1 MKQTKFI
8 LAGAV
13 AALTLSSCSNNLD
26 DNSSWGSDSQNVK
39 FSSYIEGQKTVKAS
53 GTTWTTG
60 DKVGIFMKK
69 AGADLGA
76 ATAANKQFI
85 ADDRGNLTAAAADQA
100 LVYPEGAVDFV
111 AYYPYTAS
119 VTENKVAVD
128 VKNQSKPEAIDLL
141 YSNNATNVTASANA
155 VNLGFK
161 HQLATVRLN
170 IKAQGIAST
179 AGLTATLTGSK
190 TAGSFNL
197 ADGSLAVT
205 DASAADIAFTVNAA
219 GTQAEAIV
227 LPQNAANV
235 KVKFTLN
242 GKTVEQA
249 LPAASATWAAGNR
262 YAIDVTLKGEST
274 GEIYVNFG
282 QASITDWTDVPGGNI
297 NVDFNGGTVEPGTGG
312 GTVDPGTNP
321 GTETVI
327 FEETFGTSVE
337 KLSNGYWPSVYDMSK
352 WSNTSGMTF
361 KDPLVTANGWSF
373 SNCSV
378 RQTSKLNPHAWFTAK
393 KESSMEI
400 SGFTTAGYKT
410 LTLSYKFASQD
421 PGAKQEDLVIKMGET
436 VVTVPAGTTAT
447 ANTFQEV
454 VIKNIPAGANTLT
467 FYSSATANT
476 IGWRVDDV
484 KLVGVK

>member
-1 MKQTKFI
+1 MGFRFSK
-8 LAGAV
+8 
-13 AALTLSSCSNNLD
+13 
-26 DNSSWGSDSQNVK
+26 VK

-141 YSNNATNVTASANA
+141 YSNNATNQTASANA

-170 IKAQGIAST
+170 IKTQGIAST

-282 QASITDWTDVPGGNI
+282 QATITDWTDVPGGNI
-297 NVDFNGGTVEPGTGG
+297 NVDFNGGTVEPGTNPGE
-312 GTVDPGTNP
+312 GT

-327 FEETFGTSVE
+327 FEETFGASVAQV
-337 KLSNGYWPSVYDMSK
+337 NGFWPSIYDMSN

-361 KDPLVTANGWSF
+361 KDPIVTANGWKF
-373 SNCSV
+373 SSCSV
-378 RQTSKLNPHAWFTAK
+378 RQTKALNPHAWFAK
-393 KESSMEI
+393 DKESSMEI

-421 PGAKQEDLVIKMGET
+421 PGAKQEALVIKMGET
-436 VVTVPAGTTAT
+436 VVTVPAGATAT

-467 FYSSATANT
+467 FYSSATANK

>member
-85 ADDRGNLTAAAADQA
+85 ADDRGTLTAAAADQA
-100 LVYPEGAVDFV
+100 LAYPEGAVDFV

-170 IKAQGIAST
+170 IKTQGIAST

-282 QASITDWTDVPGGNI
+282 QATITDWTDVPGGNI
-297 NVDFNGGTVEPGTGG
+297 NVDFNGGTVEPGTG
-312 GTVDPGTNP
+312 
-321 GTETVI
+321 TETVI
-327 FEETFGTSVE
+327 FEETFGASVAQV
-337 KLSNGYWPSVYDMSK
+337 NGFWPSIYDMSN

-361 KDPLVTANGWSF
+361 KDPIVTANGWKF
-373 SNCSV
+373 SSCSV
-378 RQTSKLNPHAWFTAK
+378 RQTKALKPHVWFAAN

-436 VVTVPAGTTAT
+436 VVTVPAGATAK
-447 ANTFQEV
+447 ANTFQDV

-467 FYSSATANT
+467 FYSSATANK

>member
-85 ADDRGNLTAAAADQA
+85 ADDRGTLTAAAADQA
-100 LVYPEGAVDFV
+100 LAYPEGAVDFV

-282 QASITDWTDVPGGNI
+282 QATITDWTDIPGGNI
-297 NVDFNGGTVEPGTGG
+297 NVDFNGGTV
-312 GTVDPGTNP
+312 DPGTNP
-321 GTETVI
+321 GEGTGTETVI
-327 FEETFGTSVE
+327 FEETFGASVAQV
-337 KLSNGYWPSVYDMSK
+337 NGFWPSIYDMSN

-361 KDPLVTANGWSF
+361 KDPIVTANGWKF
-373 SNCSV
+373 SSCSV
-378 RQTSKLNPHAWFTAK
+378 RQTKALNPHAWFAK
-393 KESSMEI
+393 DKESSMEI

-421 PGAKQEDLVIKMGET
+421 PGAKQEALVIKMGET
-436 VVTVPAGTTAT
+436 VVTVPAGATAT

-467 FYSSATANT
+467 FYSSATANK

>member
-1 MKQTKFI
+1 
-8 LAGAV
+8 
-13 AALTLSSCSNNLD
+13 
-26 DNSSWGSDSQNVK
+26 
-39 FSSYIEGQKTVKAS
+39 
-53 GTTWTTG
+53 
-60 DKVGIFMKK
+60 MKK

-128 VKNQSKPEAIDLL
+128 VKDQTKPEAIDFL
-141 YSNNATNVTASANA
+141 YSNNATNKKASANA
-155 VNLGFK
+155 VDLGFK

-170 IKAQGIAST
+170 IKTQGIAST

-282 QASITDWTDVPGGNI
+282 QATITDWTDVPGGNI
-297 NVDFNGGTVEPGTGG
+297 NVDFNGGTV
-312 GTVDPGTNP
+312 DPGTNP
-321 GTETVI
+321 GEGTGTETVI
-327 FEETFGTSVE
+327 FEETFGASVAQV
-337 KLSNGYWPSVYDMSK
+337 NGFWPSIYDMSN

-361 KDPLVTANGWSF
+361 KDPIVTANGWKF
-373 SNCSV
+373 SSCSV
-378 RQTSKLNPHAWFTAK
+378 RQTKALNPHAWFAK
-393 KESSMEI
+393 DKESSMEI

-467 FYSSATANT
+467 FYSSATANK

>member
-282 QASITDWTDVPGGNI
+282 QATITDWTDVPGGNI
-297 NVDFNGGTVEPGTGG
+297 NVDFNGGTV
-312 GTVDPGTNP
+312 DPDTNP
-321 GTETVI
+321 GEGTGTETVI
-327 FEETFGTSVE
+327 FEETFGASVAQV
-337 KLSNGYWPSVYDMSK
+337 NGFWPSIYDMSN

-361 KDPLVTANGWSF
+361 KDPIVTANGWKF
-373 SNCSV
+373 SSCSV
-378 RQTSKLNPHAWFTAK
+378 RQTKALNPHAWFAK
-393 KESSMEI
+393 DKESSMEI

-421 PGAKQEDLVIKMGET
+421 PGAKQEALVIKMGET

-467 FYSSATANT
+467 FYSSATANK
-476 IGWRVDDV
+476 IGLRVDDV

>member
-111 AYYPYTAS
+111 AYYPYTAT

-128 VKNQSKPEAIDLL
+128 VKNQSKPADIDLL

-282 QASITDWTDVPGGNI
+282 QATITDWTDVPGGNI
-297 NVDFNGGTVEPGTGG
+297 NVDFNGGTVEPGTG
-312 GTVDPGTNP
+312 
-321 GTETVI
+321 TETVI
-327 FEETFGTSVE
+327 FEETFGASVA
-337 KLSNGYWPSVYDMSK
+337 KVNNYWPSIYDMSN

-361 KDPLVTANGWSF
+361 KDPIATANGWKF
-373 SNCSV
+373 SSCSV
-378 RQTSKLNPHAWFTAK
+378 RQTSALKPHVWFAAN

-467 FYSSATANT
+467 FYSSATANK

>member
-1 MKQTKFI
+1 
-8 LAGAV
+8 
-13 AALTLSSCSNNLD
+13 
-26 DNSSWGSDSQNVK
+26 
-39 FSSYIEGQKTVKAS
+39 
-53 GTTWTTG
+53 
-60 DKVGIFMKK
+60 MKK

-170 IKAQGIAST
+170 IKTQGIAST

-242 GKTVEQA
+242 CKTVEHA
-249 LPAASATWAAGNR
+249 LPAASATCAAGNR

-282 QASITDWTDVPGGNI
+282 QATITDWTDVPGGNI
-297 NVDFNGGTVEPGTGG
+297 NVDFNGGTGG
-312 GTVDPGTNP
+312 GSTEEPST

-327 FEETFGTSVE
+327 FEETFGASVA
-337 KLSNGYWPSVYDMSK
+337 KVNNYWPSIYDMSN

-361 KDPLVTANGWSF
+361 KDPIATANGWKF
-373 SNCSV
+373 SSCSV
-378 RQTSKLNPHAWFTAK
+378 RQTSALKPHVWFAAN

-447 ANTFQEV
+447 ANTFQDV

-467 FYSSATANT
+467 FYSSATANK

>member
-128 VKNQSKPEAIDLL
+128 VKDQTKPADIDLL
-141 YSNNATNVTASANA
+141 YSNNATNKKASANA
-155 VNLGFK
+155 VDLGFK

-282 QASITDWTDVPGGNI
+282 QATITDWTDVPGGNI

-312 GTVDPGTNP
+312 GTVEPGT

-327 FEETFGTSVE
+327 FEETFGTSVA
-337 KLSNGYWPSVYDMSK
+337 KVNNFWPSIYDMSN

-361 KDPLVTANGWSF
+361 KDPIATANG
-373 SNCSV
+373 
-378 RQTSKLNPHAWFTAK
+378 
-393 KESSMEI
+393 
-400 SGFTTAGYKT
+400 
-410 LTLSYKFASQD
+410 
-421 PGAKQEDLVIKMGET
+421 
-436 VVTVPAGTTAT
+436 
-447 ANTFQEV
+447 
-454 VIKNIPAGANTLT
+454 
-467 FYSSATANT
+467 
-476 IGWRVDDV
+476 
-484 KLVGVK
+484 

>member
-1 MKQTKFI
+1 
-8 LAGAV
+8 
-13 AALTLSSCSNNLD
+13 
-26 DNSSWGSDSQNVK
+26 
-39 FSSYIEGQKTVKAS
+39 
-53 GTTWTTG
+53 
-60 DKVGIFMKK
+60 MKK

-128 VKNQSKPEAIDLL
+128 VKNQSKPADIDLL
-141 YSNNATNVTASANA
+141 YSNNATNQTASANA

-282 QASITDWTDVPGGNI
+282 QATITDWTDVPGGNI
-297 NVDFNGGTVEPGTGG
+297 NVDFNGGTV
-312 GTVDPGTNP
+312 DPGTNP
-321 GTETVI
+321 GEGTGTETVI
-327 FEETFGTSVE
+327 FEETFGASVA
-337 KLSNGYWPSVYDMSK
+337 KVNNYWPSIYDMSN

-361 KDPLVTANGWSF
+361 KDPIATANGWKF
-373 SNCSV
+373 SSCSV
-378 RQTSKLNPHAWFTAK
+378 RQTSALKPHVWFAAN

-447 ANTFQEV
+447 ANTFQDV

-467 FYSSATANT
+467 FYSSATANK

>member
-85 ADDRGNLTAAAADQA
+85 ADDRGNLTAADQA

-128 VKNQSKPEAIDLL
+128 VKNQSKPADIDLL
-141 YSNNATNVTASANA
+141 YSNNATNQTASANA

-170 IKAQGIAST
+170 IKTQGIAST

-282 QASITDWTDVPGGNI
+282 QATITDWTDVPGGNI
-297 NVDFNGGTVEPGTGG
+297 NVDFNGGTVEPGTG
-312 GTVDPGTNP
+312 
-321 GTETVI
+321 TETVI
-327 FEETFGTSVE
+327 FEETFGASVA
-337 KLSNGYWPSVYDMSK
+337 KVNNYWPSIYDMSN

-361 KDPLVTANGWSF
+361 KDPIATANGWNF
-373 SNCSV
+373 SSCSV
-378 RQTSKLNPHAWFTAK
+378 RQTSALKPHVWFAAN

-447 ANTFQEV
+447 ANTFQDV

-467 FYSSATANT
+467 FYSSATANK

>member
-128 VKNQSKPEAIDLL
+128 VKNQSKPADIDLL
-141 YSNNATNVTASANA
+141 YSNNATNKTASANA

-170 IKAQGIAST
+170 INAQGIAST

-282 QASITDWTDVPGGNI
+282 QATITDWTDVPGGNI
-297 NVDFNGGTVEPGTGG
+297 NVDFNGGTV
-312 GTVDPGTNP
+312 DPGTNP
-321 GTETVI
+321 GEGTGTETVI
-327 FEETFGTSVE
+327 FEETFGASVAQV
-337 KLSNGYWPSVYDMSK
+337 NGFWPSIYDMSN

-361 KDPLVTANGWSF
+361 KDPIVTANGWKF
-373 SNCSV
+373 SSCSV
-378 RQTSKLNPHAWFTAK
+378 RQTKALKPHVWFAAN

-436 VVTVPAGTTAT
+436 VVTVPAGATAK

-467 FYSSATANT
+467 FYSSATANK

>member
-1 MKQTKFI
+1 
-8 LAGAV
+8 
-13 AALTLSSCSNNLD
+13 
-26 DNSSWGSDSQNVK
+26 
-39 FSSYIEGQKTVKAS
+39 
-53 GTTWTTG
+53 
-60 DKVGIFMKK
+60 MKK

-76 ATAANKQFI
+76 ATAANKQFV
-85 ADDRGNLTAAAADQA
+85 ADDRGNLKTAAADQA

-119 VTENKVAVD
+119 ITDNKVAVD
-128 VKNQSKPEAIDLL
+128 VKNQSKPADIDLL

-170 IKAQGIAST
+170 IKTQGIAST
-179 AGLTATLTGSK
+179 ASLTATLTGSK

-242 GKTVEQA
+242 SKTVEQA

-282 QASITDWTDVPGGNI
+282 QATITDWTDVPGGNI
-297 NVDFNGGTVEPGTGG
+297 NVDFNGGTV
-312 GTVDPGTNP
+312 DPGTNP
-321 GTETVI
+321 GGGTGTETVI
-327 FEETFGTSVE
+327 FEETFGASVA
-337 KLSNGYWPSVYDMSK
+337 KVNNYWPSIYDMSK

-361 KDPLVTANGWSF
+361 KDPIATANGWKF
-373 SNCSV
+373 SSCSV
-378 RQTSKLNPHAWFTAK
+378 RQTSALKPHVWFAAN

-467 FYSSATANT
+467 FYSSATANK

>member
-85 ADDRGNLTAAAADQA
+85 ADDRGNLTAAAAAADQA

-111 AYYPYTAS
+111 AYYPFTAK
-119 VTENKVAVD
+119 VTDNKVAVD
-128 VKNQSKPEAIDLL
+128 VKNQSKPAEIDLL

-282 QASITDWTDVPGGNI
+282 QATITDWTDVPGGNI
-297 NVDFNGGTVEPGTGG
+297 NVDFNGGTVEPGTG
-312 GTVDPGTNP
+312 
-321 GTETVI
+321 TETVI
-327 FEETFGTSVE
+327 FEETFGASVA
-337 KLSNGYWPSVYDMSK
+337 KVNNYWPSIYDMSN

-361 KDPLVTANGWSF
+361 KDPIATANGWKF
-373 SNCSV
+373 SSCSV
-378 RQTSKLNPHAWFTAK
+378 RQTSALKPHVWFAAN

-447 ANTFQEV
+447 ANTFQDV

-467 FYSSATANT
+467 FYSSATANK

>member
-85 ADDRGNLTAAAADQA
+85 ADDRGNLGAAAADQA

-111 AYYPYTAS
+111 AYYPYTANL
-119 VTENKVAVD
+119 TDNKVAVD

-219 GTQAEAIV
+219 GTLAEAIV

-282 QASITDWTDVPGGNI
+282 QATITDWTDVPGGNI
-297 NVDFNGGTVEPGTGG
+297 NVDFNGGTV
-312 GTVDPGTNP
+312 DPGTNP
-321 GTETVI
+321 GEGTGTETVI
-327 FEETFGTSVE
+327 FEETFGASVAQV
-337 KLSNGYWPSVYDMSK
+337 NGFWPSIYDMSN

-361 KDPLVTANGWSF
+361 KDPIVTANGWSF
-373 SNCSV
+373 SSCSV
-378 RQTSKLNPHAWFTAK
+378 RQTKALKPHVWFAAN

-436 VVTVPAGTTAT
+436 VVTVPAGATAK

-467 FYSSATANT
+467 FYSSATANK

>member
-26 DNSSWGSDSQNVK
+26 DNSSWGSNSGNVK

-76 ATAANKQFI
+76 ASAANKQFI
-85 ADDRGNLTAAAADQA
+85 ADDRGTLTAAAADQA
-100 LVYPEGAVDFV
+100 LAYPEGAVDFV

-282 QASITDWTDVPGGNI
+282 QATITDWTDVPGGNI
-297 NVDFNGGTVEPGTGG
+297 NVDFNGGTVEPGTG
-312 GTVDPGTNP
+312 
-321 GTETVI
+321 TETVI
-327 FEETFGTSVE
+327 FEETFGASVA
-337 KLSNGYWPSVYDMSK
+337 KVNNYWPSIYDMSN

-361 KDPLVTANGWSF
+361 KDPIATANGWKF
-373 SNCSV
+373 SSCSV
-378 RQTSKLNPHAWFTAK
+378 RQTSALKPHVWFAAN

-467 FYSSATANT
+467 FYSSATANK

>member
-85 ADDRGNLTAAAADQA
+85 ADDRGTLTAAAADQA
-100 LVYPEGAVDFV
+100 LAYPEGAVDFV
-111 AYYPYTAS
+111 AYYPYTAT

-219 GTQAEAIV
+219 GTLADAIV

-282 QASITDWTDVPGGNI
+282 QATITDWTDVPGGNI
-297 NVDFNGGTVEPGTGG
+297 NVDFNGGTV
-312 GTVDPGTNP
+312 DPGTNP
-321 GTETVI
+321 GGGTGTETVI
-327 FEETFGTSVE
+327 FEETFGASVD
-337 KLSNGYWPSVYDMSK
+337 KLSNGHWPSVYDMSK

-378 RQTSKLNPHAWFTAK
+378 RQTSKLNPHAWFGAN

-410 LTLSYKFASQD
+410 LTLSYKFASND

-447 ANTFQEV
+447 GNTFQEV

-467 FYSSATANT
+467 FYSGATANK

>member
-1 MKQTKFI
+1 MQQTKFI

-111 AYYPYTAS
+111 AYYPYTAT

-128 VKNQSKPEAIDLL
+128 VKNQSKPADIDLL
-141 YSNNATNVTASANA
+141 YSNNASNQTASANA

-161 HQLATVRLN
+161 HQLATVCLN

-282 QASITDWTDVPGGNI
+282 QATITDWTDVPGGNI
-297 NVDFNGGTVEPGTGG
+297 NVDFNGGTVEPGTG
-312 GTVDPGTNP
+312 
-321 GTETVI
+321 TETVI
-327 FEETFGTSVE
+327 FEETFGASVD
-337 KLSNGYWPSVYDMSK
+337 KLSDGYWPSVYDMSK

-361 KDPLVTANGWSF
+361 KDPIVTANGWSY
-373 SNCSV
+373 SSCSV
-378 RQTSKLNPHAWFTAK
+378 RQTSQLNPHAWFAK
-393 KESSMEI
+393 EKESSMEI

-447 ANTFQEV
+447 ANTFQDV

-467 FYSSATANT
+467 FYSSATANK

>member
-85 ADDRGNLTAAAADQA
+85 ADDRGNLTAADQA

-141 YSNNATNVTASANA
+141 YSNNATNQTASANA

-282 QASITDWTDVPGGNI
+282 QATITDWTDVPGGNI
-297 NVDFNGGTVEPGTGG
+297 NVDFNGGTVEPGTG
-312 GTVDPGTNP
+312 
-321 GTETVI
+321 TETVI
-327 FEETFGTSVE
+327 FEETFGASVA
-337 KLSNGYWPSVYDMSK
+337 KINNYWPSIYDMSN

-361 KDPLVTANGWSF
+361 KDPIATANGWKF
-373 SNCSV
+373 SSAQFV
-378 RQTSKLNPHAWFTAK
+378 RQAL
-393 KESSMEI
+393 
-400 SGFTTAGYKT
+400 
-410 LTLSYKFASQD
+410 
-421 PGAKQEDLVIKMGET
+421 
-436 VVTVPAGTTAT
+436 
-447 ANTFQEV
+447 
-454 VIKNIPAGANTLT
+454 
-467 FYSSATANT
+467 
-476 IGWRVDDV
+476 
-484 KLVGVK
+484 

>member
-119 VTENKVAVD
+119 VTDNKVAVD
-128 VKNQSKPEAIDLL
+128 VKNQSKPADIDLL

-205 DASAADIAFTVNAA
+205 DASAADIAFIVNAA

-282 QASITDWTDVPGGNI
+282 QATITDWTDVPGGNI
-297 NVDFNGGTVEPGTGG
+297 NVDFNGGTV
-312 GTVDPGTNP
+312 DPGTNP
-321 GTETVI
+321 GEGTGTETVI
-327 FEETFGTSVE
+327 FEETFGASVE
-337 KLSNGYWPSVYDMSK
+337 KIGKFWPSIYDMSK

-361 KDPLVTANGWSF
+361 KDPIVTANGWSF
-373 SNCSV
+373 SNCTV
-378 RQTSKLNPHAWFTAK
+378 HQTSTLNPHAWFSAN

-410 LTLSYKFASQD
+410 LTLSYKFASNEA
-421 PGAKQEDLVIKMGET
+421 GAKQEDLVIKMGET
-436 VVTVPAGTTAT
+436 VVTVPAGATAT
-447 ANTFQEV
+447 GNTFQDV

-467 FYSSATANT
+467 FYSSATANK

>member
-85 ADDRGNLTAAAADQA
+85 ADDRGTLTAAAADQA
-100 LVYPEGAVDFV
+100 LAYPEGAVDFV

-282 QASITDWTDVPGGNI
+282 QATITDWTDVPGGNI
-297 NVDFNGGTVEPGTGG
+297 NVDFNGGTVEPGTG
-312 GTVDPGTNP
+312 
-321 GTETVI
+321 TETVI
-327 FEETFGTSVE
+327 FEETFGTSVA
-337 KLSNGYWPSVYDMSK
+337 KVNNFWPSIYDMSN

-361 KDPLVTANGWSF
+361 KDPIATANGWKF
-373 SNCSV
+373 SSCSV
-378 RQTSKLNPHAWFTAK
+378 RQTSALKPHVWFAAY

-447 ANTFQEV
+447 ANTFQDV

-467 FYSSATANT
+467 FYSSATANK

>member
-1 MKQTKFI
+1 
-8 LAGAV
+8 
-13 AALTLSSCSNNLD
+13 
-26 DNSSWGSDSQNVK
+26 
-39 FSSYIEGQKTVKAS
+39 
-53 GTTWTTG
+53 
-60 DKVGIFMKK
+60 MKK

-85 ADDRGNLTAAAADQA
+85 ADDRGTLTAAAADQA

-282 QASITDWTDVPGGNI
+282 QATITDWTDVPGGNI
-297 NVDFNGGTVEPGTGG
+297 NVDFNGGTVEPGTG
-312 GTVDPGTNP
+312 
-321 GTETVI
+321 TETVI
-327 FEETFGTSVE
+327 FEETFGASVA
-337 KLSNGYWPSVYDMSK
+337 KVNNFWPSIYDMSK

-361 KDPLVTANGWSF
+361 KDPIATANGWKF
-373 SNCSV
+373 SSCSV
-378 RQTSKLNPHAWFTAK
+378 RQTSALKPHVWFAAN

-447 ANTFQEV
+447 ANTFQDV

-467 FYSSATANT
+467 FYSSATANK

>member
-85 ADDRGNLTAAAADQA
+85 ADDRGTLTAAAADQA

-128 VKNQSKPEAIDLL
+128 VKDQTKPEAIDLL

-170 IKAQGIAST
+170 IKTQGIAST

-227 LPQNAANV
+227 LPQNAAGV
-235 KVKFTLN
+235 KVQFTLN
-242 GKTVEQA
+242 GKTIEAA
-249 LPAASATWAAGNR
+249 LPASATTWAAGNR
-262 YAIDVTLKGEST
+262 YAVTVNLKGEST
-274 GEIYVNFG
+274 GEVYVNFG
-282 QASITDWTDVPGGNI
+282 QATITDWTDVPGGNI
-297 NVDFNGGTVEPGTGG
+297 NVDFNGGTV
-312 GTVDPGTNP
+312 DPGTNP
-321 GTETVI
+321 GEGTGTETVI
-327 FEETFGTSVE
+327 FEETFGTSVA
-337 KLSNGYWPSVYDMSK
+337 KVNNFWPSIYDMSN

-361 KDPLVTANGWSF
+361 KDPIATANGWKF
-373 SNCSV
+373 SSCSV
-378 RQTSKLNPHAWFTAK
+378 RQTSDLKPHVWFAANE
-393 KESSMEI
+393 ESSMEI
-400 SGFTTAGYKT
+400 SGFTTTGYKT
-410 LTLSYKFASQD
+410 LTLSYKFASQY

-447 ANTFQEV
+447 ANTFQDV

-467 FYSSATANT
+467 FYSSATANK

>member
-100 LVYPEGAVDFV
+100 LAYPEGAVDFV

-128 VKNQSKPEAIDLL
+128 VKNQSKPADIDLL
-141 YSNNATNVTASANA
+141 YSNNATNQTASANA

-297 NVDFNGGTVEPGTGG
+297 NVDFNGGTEEPGT
-312 GTVDPGTNP
+312 

-327 FEETFGTSVE
+327 FEETFGTSVA
-337 KLSNGYWPSVYDMSK
+337 KVNNYWPSIYDMSN

-361 KDPLVTANGWSF
+361 KDPIATANGWKF
-373 SNCSV
+373 SSCSV
-378 RQTSKLNPHAWFTAK
+378 RQTSALKPHVWFAAN

-400 SGFTTAGYKT
+400 SGFTTTGYKT

-447 ANTFQEV
+447 ANTFQDV

-467 FYSSATANT
+467 FYSSATANK

>member
-76 ATAANKQFI
+76 ATASNKQFI
-85 ADDRGNLTAAAADQA
+85 ADDRGTLTAAAADQA
-100 LVYPEGAVDFV
+100 LAYPEGAVDFV

-170 IKAQGIAST
+170 ISAQGIAST
-179 AGLTATLTGSK
+179 AGLTATLKGSK

-219 GTQAEAIV
+219 GTQADAIV
-227 LPQNAANV
+227 LPQNAAGV
-235 KVKFTLN
+235 KVQFTLN
-242 GKTVEQA
+242 GKTIEAA
-249 LPAASATWAAGNR
+249 LPASATTWAAGNR
-262 YAIDVTLKGEST
+262 YAVTVNLKGEST
-274 GEIYVNFG
+274 GEVYVNFG
-282 QASITDWTDVPGGNI
+282 QATITDWTDVPGGSLD
-297 NVDFNGGTVEPGTGG
+297 VDFTG
-312 GTVDPGTNP
+312 GTVDPGTGGGSTEP
-321 GTETVI
+321 STGTETVI
-327 FEETFGTSVE
+327 FEETFGASVA
-337 KLSNGYWPSVYDMSK
+337 KAGNYWPSIYDMSK
-352 WSNTSGMTF
+352 WTNTSGMTF
-361 KDPLVTANGWSF
+361 KDPIATANGWSF
-373 SNCSV
+373 SSCSV
-378 RQTSKLNPHAWFTAK
+378 RQTSALKPHVWFAAN

-410 LTLSYKFASQD
+410 LTLSYKFASND
-421 PGAKQEDLVIKMGET
+421 PGAKQEDLVIKMGDT
-436 VVTVPAGTTAT
+436 QLTVPAGTTAT

-467 FYSSATANT
+467 FYSSATANK

>member
-1 MKQTKFI
+1 
-8 LAGAV
+8 
-13 AALTLSSCSNNLD
+13 
-26 DNSSWGSDSQNVK
+26 
-39 FSSYIEGQKTVKAS
+39 
-53 GTTWTTG
+53 
-60 DKVGIFMKK
+60 MKK

-128 VKNQSKPEAIDLL
+128 VKNQSKPADIDLL
-141 YSNNATNVTASANA
+141 YSNNATNQTASANA

-170 IKAQGIAST
+170 IKTQGIAST

-282 QASITDWTDVPGGNI
+282 QATITDWTDVPGGNI
-297 NVDFNGGTVEPGTGG
+297 NVDFNGGTV
-312 GTVDPGTNP
+312 DPGTNP
-321 GTETVI
+321 GEGTGTETVI
-327 FEETFGTSVE
+327 FEETFGASVE
-337 KLSNGYWPSVYDMSK
+337 KIGKFWPSVYDMSK

-361 KDPLVTANGWSF
+361 KDPIVTANGWSF
-373 SNCSV
+373 SNCTV
-378 RQTSKLNPHAWFTAK
+378 RQTSTLNPHAWFSAN

-410 LTLSYKFASQD
+410 LTLSYKFASNEA
-421 PGAKQEDLVIKMGET
+421 GAKQEDLVIKMGET

-447 ANTFQEV
+447 ANTFQDV

-467 FYSSATANT
+467 FYSSATANK

>member
-100 LVYPEGAVDFV
+100 LAYPEGAVDFV

-170 IKAQGIAST
+170 ISAQGIAST
-179 AGLTATLTGSK
+179 AGLTATLKGSK

-227 LPQNAANV
+227 LPQNAAGV
-235 KVKFTLN
+235 KVQFTLN
-242 GKTVEQA
+242 GKTIEAA
-249 LPAASATWAAGNR
+249 LPASATTWTAGNR
-262 YAIDVTLKGEST
+262 YAVTVNLKGEST

-282 QASITDWTDVPGGNI
+282 QATITDWTDVPGGNI
-297 NVDFNGGTVEPGTGG
+297 NVDFNGGTV
-312 GTVDPGTNP
+312 DPGTNP
-321 GTETVI
+321 GEGTGTETVI
-327 FEETFGTSVE
+327 FEETFGASVAQV
-337 KLSNGYWPSVYDMSK
+337 NGFWPSVYDMSK

-361 KDPLVTANGWSF
+361 KDPIVTANGWSY
-373 SNCSV
+373 SSCSV
-378 RQTSKLNPHAWFTAK
+378 RQTSQLNPHVWFAAN

-447 ANTFQEV
+447 ANTFQDV

-467 FYSSATANT
+467 FYSSATANK

>member
-111 AYYPYTAS
+111 AYYPFTAK
-119 VTENKVAVD
+119 VTDNKVAVD
-128 VKNQSKPEAIDLL
+128 VKNQSKPAEIDLL

-282 QASITDWTDVPGGNI
+282 QATITDWTDVPGGNI
-297 NVDFNGGTVEPGTGG
+297 NVDFNGGTVEPGTG
-312 GTVDPGTNP
+312 
-321 GTETVI
+321 TETVI
-327 FEETFGTSVE
+327 FEETFGASVA
-337 KLSNGYWPSVYDMSK
+337 KVNNYWPSIYDMSN

-361 KDPLVTANGWSF
+361 KDPIATANGWKF
-373 SNCSV
+373 SSCSV
-378 RQTSKLNPHAWFTAK
+378 RQTSALKPHVWFAAN

-447 ANTFQEV
+447 ANTFQDV

-467 FYSSATANT
+467 FYSSATANK